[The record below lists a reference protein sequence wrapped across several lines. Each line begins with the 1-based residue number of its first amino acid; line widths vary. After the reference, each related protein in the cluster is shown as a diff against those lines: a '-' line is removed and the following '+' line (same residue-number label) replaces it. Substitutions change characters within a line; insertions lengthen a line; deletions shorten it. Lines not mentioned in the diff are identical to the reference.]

1 LRSETLNQL
10 KMQTPEQNN
19 EQDQD
24 LQAPSRLVSA
34 LQQVSKPQ
42 IFIPPTLDESILK
55 AANQHLVPRKEP
67 KPLWL
72 RLSPWFAAAA
82 ALFLALALVPHLLR
96 KSGPSPSAG
105 RFVLEDVNHDGRVDI
120 LDAFALA
127 RQLKA
132 GTSPNRHLDINGD
145 GVVDERD
152 VTTLAARAVKLEKG
166 GS

>member
-1 LRSETLNQL
+1 
-10 KMQTPEQNN
+10 MQTPEHHDR
-19 EQDQD
+19 EQHEN
-24 LQAPSRLVSA
+24 LLAPPRLVSA
-34 LQQVSKPQ
+34 LLQVSKPR
-42 IFIPPTLDESILK
+42 IFIPRTLDEAILK

-67 KPLWL
+67 KPLRL
-72 RLSPWFAAAA
+72 RLCTWFAAAA
-82 ALFLALALVPHLLR
+82 ALFLALAVIPHLLR

-105 RFVLEDVNHDGRVDI
+105 RFVLEDVNHDGKVDI

-132 GTSPNRHLDINGD
+132 RAPNSHLDINGD

-152 VTTLAARAVKLEKG
+152 VTTLAVHAVKLEKG

>member
-1 LRSETLNQL
+1 
-10 KMQTPEQNN
+10 MQTPEHHDD
-19 EQDQD
+19 QDQD
-24 LQAPSRLVSA
+24 LQAPPRLVSA

-42 IFIPPTLDESILK
+42 IFVPPTLDEAILK
-55 AANQHLVPRKEP
+55 AANQHLVRCKES

-72 RLSPWFAAAA
+72 RLSPWVAAAA
-82 ALFLALALVPHLLR
+82 ALLLALAIIPHLLR
-96 KSGPSPSAG
+96 KFGPSPSTE
-105 RFVLEDVNHDGRVDI
+105 RFVLEDVNHDGKVDI

-132 GTSPNRHLDINGD
+132 GTSPDPRMDINGD

-152 VTTLAARAVKLEKG
+152 VTTLAVHAVKLEKG

>member
-1 LRSETLNQL
+1 
-10 KMQTPEQNN
+10 MQTPEHHDD
-19 EQDQD
+19 QDQD
-24 LQAPSRLVSA
+24 LQAPPRLVSA
-34 LQQVSKPQ
+34 LQLATKPQ
-42 IFIPPTLDESILK
+42 IFVPPTLDETILK
-55 AANQHLVPRKEP
+55 AANQHLVPRNEP

-82 ALFLALALVPHLLR
+82 ALFLVLAVIPHLLR

-105 RFVLEDVNHDGRVDI
+105 RFVLEDVNHDGKVDI

-132 GTSPNRHLDINGD
+132 GTSPNPRMDINGD
-145 GVVDERD
+145 GVVDGRD
-152 VTTLAARAVKLEKG
+152 VTSLAAHAVKLEKG